1 MANTLEVRTSF
12 GPHSRWG
19 SSANSNL
26 VEYDEQHNW
35 KELGSVIDALFKGDE
50 VMATMLVNLVRK
62 GTVAVSGQGFLELS
76 RKSDSGC

>member
-1 MANTLEVRTSF
+1 MANTLEFRTSF

-35 KELGSVIDALFKGDE
+35 KESGSVIDALLKGDE
-50 VMATMLVNLVRK
+50 VMATIFMNLV
-62 GTVAVSGQGFLELS
+62 GTGTGERVVKDFWNCPE
-76 RKSDSGC
+76 KSDGGY